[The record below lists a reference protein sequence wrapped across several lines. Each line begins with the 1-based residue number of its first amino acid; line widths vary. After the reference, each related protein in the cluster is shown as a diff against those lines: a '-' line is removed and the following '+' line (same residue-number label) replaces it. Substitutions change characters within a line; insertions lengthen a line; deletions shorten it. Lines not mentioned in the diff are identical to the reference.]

1 MKINLEFNSMDEMDS
16 YACRILDLP
25 YHEIVNGKGL
35 VYHHGRKRI
44 GLHLTH
50 EEMDELYE
58 KFFNNFHSK
67 GLTKQKIIGFGHTVL
82 ATSMEKASNLKRI
95 KND

>member
-25 YHEIVNGKGL
+25 YHEIVNGKYL

-50 EEMDELYE
+50 EEMDELY
-58 KFFNNFHSK
+58 FNNFHTK